1 MEGIKMFAEIFYEW
15 RIPRQVEAR
24 WGKISAL
31 GKSLS
36 HSPKLEIFQTAEK

>member
-15 RIPRQVEAR
+15 TIPRQVEAR
-24 WGKISAL
+24 WYKISVL

-36 HSPKLEIFQTAEK
+36 HFPTHLQIFAFF